1 MSSLENCLI
10 WTYLLWFST
19 RIQMEKNW
27 GDTPNVTLRQARCTW
42 RWWQQEKQKKVLETI
57 LNLKNRQRRCHV
69 KSIIDF
75 WVNGNEVGTSKY
87 FMAQNF
93 MPMSSEFNYDT
104 GEKRIVKTLKLHFVS
119 YYIFMNIFI
128 DLSMVIYQIVDK
140 DRIWLTNWYKSTT
153 LSKLIDKRKKI
164 GFT

>member
-1 MSSLENCLI
+1 MFLLIPSLLHPWRLLLVCSCLTESSYKVK
-10 WTYLLWFST
+10 TSTVYLKVVTT
-19 RIQMEKNW
+19 RK
-27 GDTPNVTLRQARCTW
+27 A
-42 RWWQQEKQKKVLETI
+42 KKVLETI

-75 WVNGNEVGTSKY
+75 WVDGNEVGTSKY
-87 FMAQNF
+87 FMEQNF

-119 YYIFMNIFI
+119 YIFMNIFI

-140 DRIWLTNWYKSTT
+140 DRIWLTN
-153 LSKLIDKRKKI
+153 
-164 GFT
+164 

>member
-1 MSSLENCLI
+1 
-10 WTYLLWFST
+10 
-19 RIQMEKNW
+19 
-27 GDTPNVTLRQARCTW
+27 
-42 RWWQQEKQKKVLETI
+42 
-57 LNLKNRQRRCHV
+57 
-69 KSIIDF
+69 
-75 WVNGNEVGTSKY
+75 
-87 FMAQNF
+87 